1 MAINVKCVITI
12 DESKYEVGSKD
23 MQIIEVYGKSS
34 TTGLFSELP
43 KELLSNMVSSS
54 VERAVSDAVNKL
66 NVIKGE

>member
-23 MQIIEVYGKSS
+23 MPIIEVYGKSS
-34 TTGLFSELP
+34 TTGLFAELP

-54 VERAVSDAVNKL
+54 VERAVKDAVDKL
-66 NVIKGE
+66 DVIKGE

>member
-12 DESKYEVGSKD
+12 DESKYEAGSKD

-34 TTGLFSELP
+34 TTGLFSGLP

-54 VERAVSDAVNKL
+54 VERAVNDAVNKL